1 MNSIFQILVTSGFC
15 STFDDEEA
23 NGKDGSQTFDI
34 NFLSSSSQGA
44 DMIEATSTDESAA
57 RRDKL
62 LRSMS
67 CKSTTVPSKYTVRS
81 LDNPSFESTNGVT
94 LADFHHNSIDSYNQG
109 N

>member
-1 MNSIFQILVTSGFC
+1 MFC

-23 NGKDGSQTFDI
+23 NRKDGSQPFDI
-34 NFLSSSSQGA
+34 NFLSSLPQRA
-44 DMIEATSTDESAA
+44 DMIETTSIDESAA

-67 CKSTTVPSKYTVRS
+67 CKSTTVPSRYTVRS

-94 LADFHHNSIDSYNQG
+94 LAEFHHNSIDSYNQG